1 MESSPEGGDPWA
13 ALVYSFTAAEREAVR
28 LLLDGAPLNALYDSA
43 RRHGQML
50 EVLVDGLNQKAL
62 DAVGDTLVEL
72 SDAAVLYDDYRE
84 DLERGMRYESE

>member
-1 MESSPEGGDPWA
+1 M
-13 ALVYSFTAAEREAVR
+13 R

-62 DAVGDTLVEL
+62 DAWGIPWWSCPTPPYFMTITAKIWKE
-72 SDAAVLYDDYRE
+72 
-84 DLERGMRYESE
+84 G